1 MSTFI
6 KFLLFTI
13 YFFFISFSY
22 SETLKTSDLF
32 VTATRSN
39 QESDNLLS
47 DISIIHYDEINKS
60 GSTSIVDLLQR
71 QPGIEISNSG
81 GLGKQSSV
89 YMRGANANQLIVL
102 VDGVRMN
109 SITTGLTAFENLPLS
124 QIEKIEILRGP
135 SASLYGSDG
144 IGGVIQIFTKKNKS
158 GYNPYANFGYSRYA
172 TKTNTIG
179 FTAGGEKLRYGFH
192 LNSIDSN
199 GFSSLQTNEAI
210 IKDDDGFNSLNIN
223 GNIEYDFDKDNSVKL
238 SLLSNQG
245 HNEYDNRYR
254 SYYGNTVPNV
264 KNKML
269 NQNINL
275 LFKNKFSH
283 NWDSQ
288 LLLSSS
294 LDKYTD
300 QQIINA
306 NYDGLERSNLY
317 YQTIQNEFNWT
328 NNIKSSLGSF
338 TIAIDR
344 LEQKLSS
351 NNAYDE
357 NRRNNTGYAF
367 NYFKDFGPHIIH
379 GSYRVDL
386 NTHSGTNNTKSIGY
400 GFKFNHNW
408 KASLQYGEAFK
419 NPTFNDLYAAYDQY
433 YTPNPNLQSETS
445 KNIEASINYTYE
457 SNSFKATVFENRI
470 TDLITLYTCNVYNTC
485 IENSSKAKISGLTLT
500 GNKYIGHTQ
509 LYSSLTTQSADTE
522 NDGINSKL
530 ARRASFF
537 GTFGITHYFDDWTVG
552 AELTGSGSKYNDR
565 ENNAPIPGYII
576 SNLFINKLL
585 GNNWQMNFRVNN
597 LLDKEYYFAYEGNPT
612 IGASNAYRYNNPG
625 RSAFINLI
633 YETK

>member
-6 KFLLFTI
+6 KFLFI
-13 YFFFISFSY
+13 FYFFFISFSY

-47 DISIIHYDEINKS
+47 DISIINYDEINKS

-81 GLGKQSSV
+81 GLGKQSSI

-109 SITTGLTAFENLPLS
+109 SITTGLTSFENLPLS

-135 SASLYGSDG
+135 TASLYGSDG

-158 GYNPYANFGYSRYA
+158 GFNPYANFGYSRYA

-254 SYYGNTVPNV
+254 SFYGNTVPNV

-275 LFKNKFSH
+275 LFKNKFLH

-294 LDKYTD
+294 FDKYTD

-328 NNIKSSLGSF
+328 NNIQSSIGSF
-338 TIAIDR
+338 TFAIDR

-357 NRRNNTGYAF
+357 NRRNNTGYVF
-367 NYFKDFGPHIIH
+367 NYIKDFGPHIIH

-400 GFKFNHNW
+400 GFKFNHYW

-445 KNIEASINYTYE
+445 KNIEANINFVDE
-457 SNSFKATVFENRI
+457 SNNLKVTVFENRI
-470 TDLITLYTCNVYNTC
+470 NDLITLYTCGWNTC
-485 IENSSKAKISGLTLT
+485 IENSSSAKITGLTVT

-522 NDGINSKL
+522 NDGIHSKL

-552 AELTGSGSKYNDR
+552 TELTGSGSKYNDR

-576 SNLFINKLL
+576 SNFFINKLL

>member
-6 KFLLFTI
+6 KFLFI
-13 YFFFISFSY
+13 FYFFFISFSY

-47 DISIIHYDEINKS
+47 DISIINYDEINKS

-81 GLGKQSSV
+81 GLGKQSSI

-109 SITTGLTAFENLPLS
+109 SITTGLTSFENLPLS

-135 SASLYGSDG
+135 TASLYGSDG

-158 GYNPYANFGYSRYA
+158 GFNPYANFGYSRYA

-179 FTAGGEKLRYGFH
+179 FTAGAEKLRYGFH

-254 SYYGNTVPNV
+254 SFYGNTVPNV

-275 LFKNKFSH
+275 LFKNKFLH

-294 LDKYTD
+294 FDKYTD

-328 NNIKSSLGSF
+328 NNIQSSIGSF
-338 TIAIDR
+338 TFAIDR

-357 NRRNNTGYAF
+357 NRRNNTGYVF
-367 NYFKDFGPHIIH
+367 NYIKDFGPHIIH

-400 GFKFNHNW
+400 GFKFNHYW

-445 KNIEASINYTYE
+445 KNIEANINFVDE
-457 SNSFKATVFENRI
+457 SNNLKVTVFENRI
-470 TDLITLYTCNVYNTC
+470 NDLITLYTCGWNTC
-485 IENSSKAKISGLTLT
+485 IENSSSAKITGLTIT

-522 NDGINSKL
+522 NDGIHSKL

-552 AELTGSGSKYNDR
+552 TELTGSGSKYNDR

-576 SNLFINKLL
+576 SNFFINKLL

>member
-6 KFLLFTI
+6 KFLFI
-13 YFFFISFSY
+13 FYFFFISFSY

-47 DISIIHYDEINKS
+47 DISIINYDEINKS

-81 GLGKQSSV
+81 GLGKQSSI

-109 SITTGLTAFENLPLS
+109 SITTGLTSFENLPLS

-135 SASLYGSDG
+135 TASLYGSDG

-158 GYNPYANFGYSRYA
+158 GFNPYANFGYSRYA

-254 SYYGNTVPNV
+254 SFYGNTVPNV

-275 LFKNKFSH
+275 LFKNKFLH

-294 LDKYTD
+294 FDKYTD

-328 NNIKSSLGSF
+328 NNIQSSIGSF
-338 TIAIDR
+338 TFAIDR

-357 NRRNNTGYAF
+357 NRRNNTGYVF
-367 NYFKDFGPHIIH
+367 NYIKDFGPHIIH

-445 KNIEASINYTYE
+445 KNIEANINFVDE
-457 SNSFKATVFENRI
+457 SNNLKVTVFENRI
-470 TDLITLYTCNVYNTC
+470 NDLITLYTCGWNTC
-485 IENSSKAKISGLTLT
+485 IENSSSAKITGLTIT

-522 NDGINSKL
+522 NDGIHSKL

-552 AELTGSGSKYNDR
+552 TELTGSGSKYNDR

-576 SNLFINKLL
+576 SNFFINKLL

>member
-1 MSTFI
+1 M
-6 KFLLFTI
+6 
-13 YFFFISFSY
+13 
-22 SETLKTSDLF
+22 F

-47 DISIIHYDEINKS
+47 DISIINYDEINKS

-158 GYNPYANFGYSRYA
+158 GFNPYANFGYSRYA

-179 FTAGGEKLRYGFH
+179 FTAGAEKLRYGFH

-254 SYYGNTVPNV
+254 SFYGNTVPNV

-328 NNIKSSLGSF
+328 NNIQSSIGSF
-338 TIAIDR
+338 TFAIDR

-357 NRRNNTGYAF
+357 NRRNNTGYVF
-367 NYFKDFGPHIIH
+367 NYIKDFGPHIIH

-400 GFKFNHNW
+400 GFKFNHYW

-445 KNIEASINYTYE
+445 KNIEANINFVDE
-457 SNSFKATVFENRI
+457 SNNLKVTVFENRI
-470 TDLITLYTCNVYNTC
+470 NDLITLYTCGWNTC
-485 IENSSKAKISGLTLT
+485 IENSSSAKITGLTVT

-522 NDGINSKL
+522 NDGIHSKL

>member
-6 KFLLFTI
+6 KFLFI
-13 YFFFISFSY
+13 FYFFFISFSY

-47 DISIIHYDEINKS
+47 DISIINYDEINKS

-81 GLGKQSSV
+81 GLGKQSSI

-109 SITTGLTAFENLPLS
+109 SITTGLTSFENLPLS

-135 SASLYGSDG
+135 TASLYGSDG

-158 GYNPYANFGYSRYA
+158 GFNPYANFGYSRYA

-179 FTAGGEKLRYGFH
+179 FTAGAEKLRYGFH

-254 SYYGNTVPNV
+254 SFYGNTVPNV

-275 LFKNKFSH
+275 LFKNKFLH

-328 NNIKSSLGSF
+328 NNIQSSIGSF
-338 TIAIDR
+338 TFAIDR

-357 NRRNNTGYAF
+357 NRRNNTGYVF
-367 NYFKDFGPHIIH
+367 NYIKDFGPHIIH

-400 GFKFNHNW
+400 GFKFNHYW

-445 KNIEASINYTYE
+445 KNIEANINFVDE
-457 SNSFKATVFENRI
+457 SNNLKVTVFENRI
-470 TDLITLYTCNVYNTC
+470 NDLITLYTCGWNTC
-485 IENSSKAKISGLTLT
+485 IENSSSAKITGLTIT

-522 NDGINSKL
+522 NDGIHSKL

-552 AELTGSGSKYNDR
+552 TELTGSGSKYNDR

-576 SNLFINKLL
+576 SNFFINKLL

>member
-1 MSTFI
+1 M
-6 KFLLFTI
+6 
-13 YFFFISFSY
+13 
-22 SETLKTSDLF
+22 F
-32 VTATRSN
+32 VTATRSH

-47 DISIIHYDEINKS
+47 DISIINYDEINKS

-81 GLGKQSSV
+81 GLGKQSSI

-109 SITTGLTAFENLPLS
+109 SITTGLTSFENLPLS

-135 SASLYGSDG
+135 TASLYGSDG

-158 GYNPYANFGYSRYA
+158 GFNPYANFGYSRYA

-179 FTAGGEKLRYGFH
+179 FTAGAEKLRYGFH

-254 SYYGNTVPNV
+254 SFYGNTVPNV

-275 LFKNKFSH
+275 LFKNKFLH

-294 LDKYTD
+294 FDKYTD

-328 NNIKSSLGSF
+328 NNIQSSIGSF
-338 TIAIDR
+338 TFAIDR

-357 NRRNNTGYAF
+357 NRRNNTGYVF
-367 NYFKDFGPHIIH
+367 NYIKDFGPHIIH

-400 GFKFNHNW
+400 GFKFNHYW

-445 KNIEASINYTYE
+445 KNIEANINFVDE
-457 SNSFKATVFENRI
+457 SNNLKVTVFENRI
-470 TDLITLYTCNVYNTC
+470 NDLITLYTCGWNTC
-485 IENSSKAKISGLTLT
+485 IENSSSAKITGLTIT

-522 NDGINSKL
+522 NDGIHSKL

-552 AELTGSGSKYNDR
+552 TELTGSGSKYNDR

-576 SNLFINKLL
+576 SNFFINKLL

>member
-6 KFLLFTI
+6 KFLFI
-13 YFFFISFSY
+13 FYFFFISFSY

-39 QESDNLLS
+39 QESNNLLS

-89 YMRGANANQLIVL
+89 YMRGSNANQLIVL

-238 SLLSNQG
+238 SLLNNQG

-328 NNIKSSLGSF
+328 NNIQSSLGSF

-445 KNIEASINYTYE
+445 KNIEANINFVDE
-457 SNSFKATVFENRI
+457 SNNFKVTVFENRI
-470 TDLITLYTCNVYNTC
+470 NDLITLYTCGWNTC
-485 IENSSKAKISGLTLT
+485 IENSSSAKITGLTVT

-522 NDGINSKL
+522 NDGIHSKL

>member
-1 MSTFI
+1 VSTFI
-6 KFLLFTI
+6 KFLFI
-13 YFFFISFSY
+13 FYFFFISFSY

-328 NNIKSSLGSF
+328 NNIQSSLGSF

-357 NRRNNTGYAF
+357 NRRNNTGYVF

-445 KNIEASINYTYE
+445 KNIEANINFVDE
-457 SNSFKATVFENRI
+457 SNNLRSLYLKTVLMI
-470 TDLITLYTCNVYNTC
+470 
-485 IENSSKAKISGLTLT
+485 
-500 GNKYIGHTQ
+500 
-509 LYSSLTTQSADTE
+509 
-522 NDGINSKL
+522 
-530 ARRASFF
+530 
-537 GTFGITHYFDDWTVG
+537 
-552 AELTGSGSKYNDR
+552 
-565 ENNAPIPGYII
+565 
-576 SNLFINKLL
+576 
-585 GNNWQMNFRVNN
+585 
-597 LLDKEYYFAYEGNPT
+597 
-612 IGASNAYRYNNPG
+612 
-625 RSAFINLI
+625 
-633 YETK
+633 

>member
-1 MSTFI
+1 VSTFI
-6 KFLLFTI
+6 KFLFII

-254 SYYGNTVPNV
+254 SFYGNTVPNV

-328 NNIKSSLGSF
+328 NNIQSSIGSF
-338 TIAIDR
+338 TFAIDR

-357 NRRNNTGYAF
+357 NRRNNTGYVF

-400 GFKFNHNW
+400 GFKLNHNW

-445 KNIEASINYTYE
+445 KNIEANINFVDE
-457 SNSFKATVFENRI
+457 SNNFKATVFENRI
-470 TDLITLYTCNVYNTC
+470 NDLITLYTCGWNTC
-485 IENSSKAKISGLTLT
+485 IENSSSAKITGLTLT

-509 LYSSLTTQSADTE
+509 LYSSMTTQSADTE
-522 NDGINSKL
+522 NDGIHSKL

-552 AELTGSGSKYNDR
+552 TELTGSGSKYNDR

>member
-47 DISIIHYDEINKS
+47 DISIINYDEINKS

-264 KNKML
+264 KNTML

-328 NNIKSSLGSF
+328 NNIQSSLGSF

-357 NRRNNTGYAF
+357 NRRNNTGYVF

-445 KNIEASINYTYE
+445 KNIEANINFVDE
-457 SNSFKATVFENRI
+457 SNNFKVTVFENRI
-470 TDLITLYTCNVYNTC
+470 NDLITLYTCGGNTC
-485 IENSSKAKISGLTLT
+485 IENSSSAKITGLTVT

-522 NDGINSKL
+522 NDGIHSKL

-565 ENNAPIPGYII
+565 ENNASIPGYII

>member
-1 MSTFI
+1 MLTFI
-6 KFLLFTI
+6 KFLFII

-386 NTHSGTNNTKSIGY
+386 NTHSLNEYLSR
-400 GFKFNHNW
+400 H
-408 KASLQYGEAFK
+408 
-419 NPTFNDLYAAYDQY
+419 D
-433 YTPNPNLQSETS
+433 
-445 KNIEASINYTYE
+445 
-457 SNSFKATVFENRI
+457 
-470 TDLITLYTCNVYNTC
+470 
-485 IENSSKAKISGLTLT
+485 
-500 GNKYIGHTQ
+500 
-509 LYSSLTTQSADTE
+509 
-522 NDGINSKL
+522 
-530 ARRASFF
+530 
-537 GTFGITHYFDDWTVG
+537 
-552 AELTGSGSKYNDR
+552 
-565 ENNAPIPGYII
+565 
-576 SNLFINKLL
+576 
-585 GNNWQMNFRVNN
+585 NFQ
-597 LLDKEYYFAYEGNPT
+597 G
-612 IGASNAYRYNNPG
+612 
-625 RSAFINLI
+625 
-633 YETK
+633 

>member
-6 KFLLFTI
+6 KFLFII

-39 QESDNLLS
+39 QESGDLLS

-254 SYYGNTVPNV
+254 SFYGNTVPNV

-328 NNIKSSLGSF
+328 NNIQSSIGSF
-338 TIAIDR
+338 TFAIDR

-400 GFKFNHNW
+400 GFKFNHYW

-445 KNIEASINYTYE
+445 KNIEANINFVDE
-457 SNSFKATVFENRI
+457 SNNFKATVFENRI
-470 TDLITLYTCNVYNTC
+470 NDLITLYTCGWNTC
-485 IENSSKAKISGLTLT
+485 IENSSSAKITGLTLT

-509 LYSSLTTQSADTE
+509 LYSSMTTQSADTE
-522 NDGINSKL
+522 NDGIHSKL

-552 AELTGSGSKYNDR
+552 TELTGSGSKYNDR

>member
-6 KFLLFTI
+6 KFLFII

-47 DISIIHYDEINKS
+47 DISIINYDEINKS

-81 GLGKQSSV
+81 GLGKQSSI

-254 SYYGNTVPNV
+254 SFYGNTVPNV

-275 LFKNKFSH
+275 LFKNKFLH

-294 LDKYTD
+294 FDKYTD

-328 NNIKSSLGSF
+328 NNIQSSIGSF
-338 TIAIDR
+338 TFAIDR

-357 NRRNNTGYAF
+357 NRRNNTGYVF
-367 NYFKDFGPHIIH
+367 NYIKDFGPHIIH

-400 GFKFNHNW
+400 GFKFNHYW

-445 KNIEASINYTYE
+445 KNIEANINFVDE
-457 SNSFKATVFENRI
+457 SNNFKVTVFENRI
-470 TDLITLYTCNVYNTC
+470 NDLITLYTCGWNTC
-485 IENSSKAKISGLTLT
+485 IENSSSAKITGLTVT

-522 NDGINSKL
+522 NDGIHSKL

-537 GTFGITHYFDDWTVG
+537 GTFGITHYFDDWTIG
-552 AELTGSGSKYNDR
+552 TELTGSGSKYNDR

>member
-6 KFLLFTI
+6 KFLFI
-13 YFFFISFSY
+13 FYFFFISFSY

-47 DISIIHYDEINKS
+47 DISIINYDEINKS

-135 SASLYGSDG
+135 TASLYGSDG

-158 GYNPYANFGYSRYA
+158 GFNPYANFGYSRYA

-179 FTAGGEKLRYGFH
+179 FTAGAEKLRYGFH

-254 SYYGNTVPNV
+254 SFYGNTVPNV

-275 LFKNKFSH
+275 LFKNKFLH

-294 LDKYTD
+294 FDKYTD

-328 NNIKSSLGSF
+328 NNIQSSIGSF
-338 TIAIDR
+338 TFAIDR

-357 NRRNNTGYAF
+357 NRRNNTGYVF
-367 NYFKDFGPHIIH
+367 NYIKDFGPHIIH

-400 GFKFNHNW
+400 GFKFNHYW

-445 KNIEASINYTYE
+445 KNIEANINFVDE
-457 SNSFKATVFENRI
+457 SNNLKVTVFENRI
-470 TDLITLYTCNVYNTC
+470 NDLITLYTCGWNTC
-485 IENSSKAKISGLTLT
+485 IENSSSAKITGLTIT

-522 NDGINSKL
+522 NDGIHSKL

-552 AELTGSGSKYNDR
+552 TELTGSGSKYNDR

-576 SNLFINKLL
+576 SNFFINKLL